1 MKRKTSNLIAFDIG
15 SSKISAAAATI
26 DNGVVSV
33 SAQTIH
39 ASEGIKSGMIINM
52 ELAETS
58 IVGAIYGLEKNCD
71 KSIKQAAISL
81 SGANVKSYYI
91 AQKIR
96 ISGNIVTNLDVK
108 RLITKALAEFKTI
121 GKEIIHYFPVE
132 FRLGNNQIVDNP
144 LELHA
149 TEISCQ
155 LHIIAADSSMIMNLV
170 RCFGKH
176 QVEVNEIILG
186 IYASALAVLTEDEM
200 ELGTTIIDMGAN
212 TTSYAI
218 ILKGKLLYTNSV
230 PVGGHDITLT
240 IAKKLSISPKE
251 AEKLKILYGNAVPKM
266 LLKDAIIELPNQ
278 NRSVTSA
285 QISSII
291 APIIEDIFK
300 TIKKQITDISLDHL
314 AANQVVITGGA
325 AALPGIKIS
334 ANTIFQKQIRI
345 AKYESMP
352 GFVESYNPLS
362 HSTLIGMVK
371 LKTSSLLTKY
381 GKDYID
387 NSSWFRKMFL
397 WIKNN
402 I

>member
-15 SSKISAAAATI
+15 SSKISAAAASI
-26 DNGVVSV
+26 DDNNVVI

-52 ELAETS
+52 ELAEAS
-58 IVGAIYGLEKNCD
+58 IIGTIYDLEKSCD

-96 ISGNIVTNLDVK
+96 ISGNVVTSIDIK
-108 RLITKALAEFKTI
+108 RLITKALAEFQTV

-132 FRLGNNQIVDNP
+132 FRLDNNQIVDNP
-144 LELHA
+144 LELHT

-170 RCFGKH
+170 RCFSKN
-176 QVEVNEIILG
+176 QVEVNDIILG
-186 IYASALAVLTEDEM
+186 IYASSLAVLTEEEM

-230 PVGGHDITLT
+230 LMGGHDITIT

-251 AEKLKILYGNAVPKM
+251 AEKLKILYGNAMPKM
-266 LLKDAIIELPNQ
+266 LLKDSIIELANQ
-278 NRSVTSA
+278 SRSVTSA

-300 TIKKQITDISLDHL
+300 TIQKQITDISLDHL

-334 ANTIFQKQIRI
+334 ANNIFQKQIRI
-345 AKYESMP
+345 AKYESIP
-352 GFVESYNPLS
+352 GFIESYNPLS
-362 HSTLIGMVK
+362 HSTLIGMIK
-371 LKTSSLLTKY
+371 LKASSMLNKY
-381 GKDYID
+381 GKDYTENIG
-387 NSSWFRKMFL
+387 WFKRMCL